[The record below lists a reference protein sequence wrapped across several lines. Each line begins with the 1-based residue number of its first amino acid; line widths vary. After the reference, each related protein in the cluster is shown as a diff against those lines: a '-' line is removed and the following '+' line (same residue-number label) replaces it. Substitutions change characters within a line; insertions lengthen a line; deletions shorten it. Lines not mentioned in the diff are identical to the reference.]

1 MKRTTKIVYACILLL
16 SGFTFAA
23 VMPIGYSCQILPGG
37 VDEVHCTVA
46 QETSDTKLNT
56 STYNVYDSWDSF
68 KNGFVSAVES
78 NARLAMM
85 GDVYIEF
92 ETDIDLG
99 GYSEAEKKCA
109 NEDFSPLDLSSI
121 LINGQ
126 LHINGNGNTIKNFCY
141 IAEDEEVSFFGT
153 LKNAYVDSFTFDSAY
168 VMAKFKTSS
177 TPGAAVVAGRVE
189 ENTVISNVKVLNS
202 KVYGWGAAAIATMI
216 EDGKLSDIQ
225 VDDVLVSLS
234 EEVIKDFP
242 SKTLSSTSSYA
253 AGVAIQLNNRVELS
267 NITVS
272 NLVIPDSVSEIM
284 GNGGEIYTGCLYAG
298 GIAAL
303 ANLKSSSEI
312 DFQNISISAD
322 LIGSTVGGLIASL
335 NSTDGVYHNVLK
347 VNGSKVTLK
356 SGNYSGSNQN
366 RYLGGLFGVL
376 SWKNGDVVFSANEV
390 EFALKNEK
398 TGAGTK
404 GTDIGGLVG
413 IFGGLND
420 GNDSPVNFYIEENH
434 VKAEINAVEKE
445 LYVGGFLGS
454 VSISA
459 PNSTLS
465 IKNSTIKP
473 IDPKTNPNV
482 ITAPNANLGMI
493 NAAYGVGG
501 ISNGEGI
508 VEILG
513 NHAEGDINIAATS
526 VATSSN
532 VGGMIGLANV
542 KTLEMYNNT
551 SVGNLLTS
559 MANGTAGK
567 TSGNFYIGYEIGR
580 ITEAHPSAA
589 RIKVNGNYHYGSKD
603 VNARLAFGWLG
614 ENNNGAVSPELWKTQ
629 QAEFYQV
636 FYNFRNAVSDGSASL
651 EAEGTLAID
660 GTGAIYEESEKKWLF
675 DGVID
680 SDAMKSRLLTF
691 ILNGVSAGTKD
702 CSDPS
707 AVCWENGVDSLPE
720 ISAYRTVY
728 QNRIDIDEIW
738 DKLTDADKDSLKE
751 NLDVSTSNGQQHA
764 TLYSY
769 TEKNYKPNPDFARKV
784 YGLSVASGVFEVN
797 NGVAASPVDVEVDLY
812 DVSITSN
819 TSFKAKEVPYEMV
832 DLDVNSADK
841 GIFYGIDSDIKGSV
855 VVANGLKLVFLPSYI
870 YTAEACIAGWSF
882 DPEATNP
889 TYRAY
894 HAGKSIYNDINAE
907 KTLYAVW
914 WDAKECAN
922 NKYTRIHLESEYG
935 MVAVDEYRGGAK
947 VYTHDFAK
955 DSTMLLLPMDGA
967 EWKVVSAPENG
978 YQLDSLVFDVVSS
991 GSNNAPSKIHYSLH
1005 EGETLP
1011 DNMSGDIPMTAYFSK
1026 PNSPDP
1032 GGSYGP
1038 LQLVTHDFA
1047 QSGNAV
1053 CLILE
1058 TNDFDVK
1065 QAAKLQVIL
1074 KDAQGVVLQNDTVAK
1089 RIDKTPY
1096 KYNWIKY
1103 PLLPGTYTLKAVLS
1117 DAQNETSF
1125 DTTFT
1130 VRAEIAVAPDTWQMV
1145 SLSDVI
1151 EDSVKW
1157 DGDPL
1162 FYYWDE
1168 SALFGSYWKYQ
1179 KYNGEAENSERG
1191 FWYSSLEGRSLLL
1204 RRDAARS
1211 GDSIVWELDSGWNL
1225 MANPYGWN
1233 IWLGGTR
1240 QDSLEIWWWDAK
1252 HAEPHNVPY
1261 LPAYSAV
1268 WVQSNAKKTVK
1279 YSPTPHFDE
1288 VVYVS
1293 AASSVVYQEWNGD
1306 KTLAKSAVR
1315 DSWTLQAVL
1324 SDTKGHRDSWNVLGV
1339 GAAAEQLEPPM
1350 GMGDLVNLSV
1360 VSGKK
1365 ALAKSV
1371 VASSGDENANYSW
1384 QLSLSATTDRVGY
1397 LKFEGL
1403 SEFAGLGYR
1412 VYVTYEGETR
1422 EVTAGDSL
1430 RVLLKAKGAEATVQV
1445 TPSAVKILASKL
1457 ENLHFERV
1465 PGALQVGFDVAED
1478 LAGTPYKVQLVGLN
1492 GQVAATYSAKST
1504 VGHNTLALTAPKPG
1518 LYLLRV
1524 TLGGHHAVR
1533 KVMIH

>member
-1 MKRTTKIVYACILLL
+1 MKRTASFYTAIVLLMTGAACAAIKPVGYKCDLDFSASELECYVKQFKTGE
-16 SGFTFAA
+16 STTGYTVGQTWNEFALA
-23 VMPIGYSCQILPGG
+23 FK
-37 VDEVHCTVA
+37 
-46 QETSDTKLNT
+46 SDVGSYDGNPNT
-56 STYNVYDSWDSF
+56 LQVRVNFDS
-68 KNGFVSAVES
+68 
-78 NARLAMM
+78 
-85 GDVYIEF
+85 
-92 ETDIDLG
+92 DIDLG
-99 GYSEAEKKCA
+99 GYSKKNKAC
-109 NEDFSPLDLSSI
+109 EEPFTPIDFSSFFSKPVIIEGDD
-121 LINGQ
+121 
-126 LHINGNGNTIKNFCY
+126 HTIKNFCY
-141 IAEDEEVSFFGT
+141 IAEDEEVSFFGSFKEST
-153 LKNAYVDSFTFDSAY
+153 VRNLNFENAYVKTKYVGNTYPSAAIVAY
-168 VMAKFKTSS
+168 NVEDNSVIENVKVSNAKLFSR
-177 TPGAAVVAGRVE
+177 GAATIANYVGNSSLSNIQVEDVFISLSTDVFENCTSCKAQATGSSYGAGVAKELYGHVE
-189 ENTVISNVKVLNS
+189 ISNV
-202 KVYGWGAAAIATMI
+202 
-216 EDGKLSDIQ
+216 
-225 VDDVLVSLS
+225 
-234 EEVIKDFP
+234 
-242 SKTLSSTSSYA
+242 
-253 AGVAIQLNNRVELS
+253 
-267 NITVS
+267 TVS
-272 NLVIPDSVSEIM
+272 NLEVSDSIAQIYEKM
-284 GNGGEIYTGCLYAG
+284 GEKYRGCLYAG
-298 GIAAL
+298 GIAAY
-303 ANLKSSSEI
+303 ANLTGFPKLSLA
-312 DFQNISISAD
+312 DISVSAE
-322 LIGSTVGGLIASL
+322 LSGSTVGGLMASL
-335 NSTDGVYHNVLK
+335 MSVDGSVNDLDVTRAK
-347 VNGSKVTLK
+347 VSLK
-356 SGNYSGSNQN
+356 SGDYNGANQN

-376 SWKNGDVVFSANEV
+376 ASWKHGDVVFSANEV

-413 IFGGLND
+413 VFGGLND
-420 GNDSPVNFYIEENH
+420 GSDSPVNFYIEENH

-482 ITAPNANLGMI
+482 ISAPNANLGMI

-567 TSGNFYIGYEIGR
+567 TSGIFYIGYEIGH

-636 FYNFRNAVSDGSASL
+636 FYNFRNAVTNGSVSL

-702 CSDPS
+702 CSDPD
-707 AVCWENGVDSLPE
+707 AVCWENEADSLPG
-720 ISAYRTVY
+720 ISTNRTVY
-728 QNRIDIDEIW
+728 QISINLDEIW

-751 NLDVSTSNGQQHA
+751 NLDVSTSSGKQHV

-784 YGLSVASGVFEVN
+784 YGLSVVSGVFES
-797 NGVAASPVDVEVDLY
+797 GVSSTEDVEVDMY
-812 DVSITSN
+812 NASIKKNSK
-819 TSFKAKEVPYEMV
+819 FKAKMIPYEIV
-832 DLDVNSADK
+832 DLDVNSADQ
-841 GIFYGIDSDIKGSV
+841 GVFYGIDSDIKGSV
-855 VVANGLKLVFLPSYI
+855 VVANGLKPVFLPSYI

-882 DPEATNP
+882 DPKATNP
-889 TYRAY
+889 AYRTRQDGATV
-894 HAGKSIYNDINAE
+894 YNDINAE

-922 NKYTRIHLESEYG
+922 NKYTRIHLESEHG

-955 DSTMLLLPMDGA
+955 DSTILLPPMDGA
-967 EWKVVSAPENG
+967 EWKVVGVPEKG
-978 YQLDSLVFDVVSS
+978 YKLDSLIFDAV
-991 GSNNAPSKIHYSLH
+991 GYNQSKTTPKKHYSLH
-1005 EGETLP
+1005 EGESLP
-1011 DNMSGDIPMTAYFSK
+1011 VFMPGVVPMTAYFSK
-1026 PNSPDP
+1026 LSGDFGNVDQ
-1032 GGSYGP
+1032 GP
-1038 LQLVTHDFA
+1038 LRLVTHELA

-1053 CLILE
+1053 RLKLE

-1065 QAAKLQVIL
+1065 LAAKLQVIL

-1103 PLLPGTYTLKAVLS
+1103 PLLPGTYTLEAMLS
-1117 DAQNETSF
+1117 DAQNEAVF

-1145 SLSDVI
+1145 SLSDVAEETI
-1151 EDSVKW
+1151 KW
-1157 DGDPL
+1157 DDDPL

-1168 SALFGSYWKYQ
+1168 SADFGYYWKYQ

-1252 HAEPHNVPY
+1252 HAEPHNVAY

-1279 YSPTPHFDE
+1279 YSPSPHFDE

-1293 AASSVVYQEWNGD
+1293 AVSSVVYQEWNGD

-1315 DSWTLQAVL
+1315 DSWALQAVL
-1324 SDTKGHRDSWNVLGV
+1324 SDTKGHRDSWNVFGV
-1339 GAAAEQLEPPM
+1339 GAVAEQQEPPM

-1397 LKFEGL
+1397 LKIEGL
-1403 SEFAGLGYR
+1403 SELAGLGYR
-1412 VYVTYEGETR
+1412 VYVTYDGETR

-1430 RVLLKAKGAEATVQV
+1430 RVLLKAKGAMATVQV
-1445 TPSAVKILASKL
+1445 TTSEIRTIASKV
-1457 ENLHFERV
+1457 ENLRFERV
-1465 PGALQVGFDVAED
+1465 PGSLQVGFDVSGD

-1492 GQVAATYSAKST
+1492 GKVEATYAGKST
-1504 VGHNTLALTAPKPG
+1504 DGHNSLALTAPKPG

-1524 TLGGHHAVR
+1524 TLGRHHAVR
-1533 KVMIH
+1533 KVAISR